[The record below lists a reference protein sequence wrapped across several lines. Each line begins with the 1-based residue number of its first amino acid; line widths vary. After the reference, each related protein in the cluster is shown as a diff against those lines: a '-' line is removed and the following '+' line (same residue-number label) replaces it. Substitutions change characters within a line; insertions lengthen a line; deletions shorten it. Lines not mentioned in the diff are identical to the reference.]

1 MPELEDTSPS
11 LRDSALLSLPAGVT
25 QGAFLIK
32 DLTVSR
38 LNDIH
43 NHLWL
48 AGRVGYVRPLHRQRM
63 MQREIVIT
71 EETNLHLVWHENRI
85 YIKPLPKFLLHYEF
99 FKENLCSSDIPK
111 VERSSLY
118 GEHSTLYK
126 EHSTLHAT
134 ACGLLLSYTQ
144 LIRHESDFR
153 MAVDA
158 YLIPPDLKVTWE
170 RWSKFAADIQ
180 SNVTLAQGSHTLI
193 KANPRYLY
201 GELRMT
207 RLNLICRFMRGNPH
221 GFHRGYTRY
230 AYFFQGNF
238 GWMLLAFAYLTV
250 VLAAMQ
256 TVLTTDYGEKNEY
269 IQRAACGFGIFSLL
283 LVLIVVV
290 LMLLIFVVLFLSNLL
305 ATLKHHGGKKK
316 KMADLV

>member
-1 MPELEDTSPS
+1 MPEDPSPS
-11 LRDSALLSLPAGVT
+11 HSALLSLPAGVT
-25 QGAFLIK
+25 PQAFLIK

-38 LNDIH
+38 LNEIYK
-43 NHLWL
+43 HLWL

-85 YIKPLPKFLLHYEF
+85 YIKPLPKFILHHEF
-99 FKENLCSSDIPK
+99 FKDNLCSNEIPI

-118 GEHSTLYK
+118 GEYSKLYP

-158 YLIPPDLKVTWE
+158 NLIPPELKVTWE
-170 RWSKFAADIQ
+170 RWSAFSADVQ
-180 SNVTLAQGSHTLI
+180 SNITTAQV
-193 KANPRYLY
+193 NQRYLY

-256 TVLTTDYGEKNEY
+256 TVLTTTFGEDNVY
-269 IQRAACGFGIFSLL
+269 IQKASYGFGIFSLL
-283 LVLIVVV
+283 LVCMVVV
-290 LMLLIFVVLFLSNLL
+290 LMLFIFVVLFLSNLL
-305 ATLKHHGGKKK
+305 ATLKHEDCKRRKL
-316 KMADLV
+316 ASSA